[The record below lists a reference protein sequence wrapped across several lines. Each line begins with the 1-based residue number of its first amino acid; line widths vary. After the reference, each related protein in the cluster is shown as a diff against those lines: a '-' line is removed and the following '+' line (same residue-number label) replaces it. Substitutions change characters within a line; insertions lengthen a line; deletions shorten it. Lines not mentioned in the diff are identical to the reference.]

1 MRDLE
6 PLFAPRSVAI
16 LGASTDPSKWG
27 NWLALA
33 ALEGADRRT
42 VHLVNHRGGEI
53 AGRAC
58 VRDLAE
64 AGGGVECVVV
74 AVPEA
79 ALEEAVEQ
87 SLAQGA
93 RALIVITAG
102 LGERDSDGRAR
113 ELALA
118 ARVRAAGAVMLGPNC
133 IGVYDGA
140 ASFRVSSNAY
150 PAGALGLVSQSG
162 NLSIELGMLCEG
174 AGLGLSRFA
183 STGNQ
188 ADIGLPD
195 LIEHLADH
203 DGTEVIGIYV
213 EDVADGRAFVAAAR
227 AAAERKPV
235 VLLNSGRSAAGARG
249 AASHTGA
256 LVSDDAIVAAA
267 CRAAGVIRVDSPGAL
282 VDAALALMRTP
293 RVHGRRVAVVA
304 DGGGH
309 GSVAADL
316 ATAAGFEVPVFS
328 QALAARVAG
337 ELRVRGGVAN
347 PVDLV
352 DGNDGLVTFT
362 TIVRHVMESGE
373 VDAVLLSGYYG
384 GYAMYSEEYREAEP
398 REARLM
404 AALPAATG
412 IPLVVH
418 SLFADLPEGRDLRD
432 AGLAVYARIEQAVGA
447 LGGLVALAPPIPVPG
462 TLIGDPTPVEQAMGA
477 SNPLSAA
484 EALPAPMIGG
494 SPVVEPGFL
503 SARRL
508 LAAAGIP
515 YGDGAQAATAD
526 EAVAVAE
533 RLGYPCVLKA
543 IDPGLLHKSDAGGV
557 TVGLADAASVRAA
570 AEDMLGRLRP
580 ELLFV
585 EQQADVR
592 DGIELVVGATRDP
605 RFGPILLVGLG
616 GVLVEVLADS
626 ALALAPVDPAGA
638 EELLRSL
645 RTAAR
650 LDGVRGRPAV
660 DVAAASRVV
669 AALSQVAAAHPE
681 ISEIEINPLIVTPR
695 GCVALDARVL
705 TDSPTGA

>member
-183 STGNQ
+183 STGHQ
-188 ADIGLPD
+188 ADIGLPE